1 MVPTGEE
8 GPSRQGGKRHQ
19 RPQPRQGQPCTEDG
33 FNLPFHNS
41 VQLLLFQFK
50 PLYPS
55 VPSPGGTGLSSSPKT
70 TSLKLRPLP
79 RGVERMPRPET
90 PSLGSPPRPPPR
102 GITYFLAKVSP
113 PLTHWGSISGD
124 LSQVTA
130 PLGGSVS
137 SSAKWGCGHPPPHK
151 RMRTQAHR

>member
-1 MVPTGEE
+1 MAVTTVTLSLTL
-8 GPSRQGGKRHQ
+8 SRAPRCGDNVSEPESPWSPRVRRDLHGRAGNVTSGLSPGRASPAQ
-19 RPQPRQGQPCTEDG
+19 RMGLTYLFITRCSSFCFSSSFCT
-33 FNLPFHNS
+33 
-41 VQLLLFQFK
+41 
-50 PLYPS
+50 PLCPS

-113 PLTHWGSISGD
+113 PLTH
-124 LSQVTA
+124 
-130 PLGGSVS
+130 
-137 SSAKWGCGHPPPHK
+137 
-151 RMRTQAHR
+151 